1 MGFQHKPEAMG
12 WGYEWNNEH
21 SHERV
26 TDTDFSFA
34 NYNEAE
40 GRMQEYDRISD
51 KSEKIWNALPESYK
65 AAFTNWFSI
74 L

>member
-1 MGFQHKPEAMG
+1 MG

-21 SHERV
+21 SQERM

-51 KSEKIWNALPESYK
+51 KSERYGTRCRNLISLLFMS
-65 AAFTNWFSI
+65 WFSI